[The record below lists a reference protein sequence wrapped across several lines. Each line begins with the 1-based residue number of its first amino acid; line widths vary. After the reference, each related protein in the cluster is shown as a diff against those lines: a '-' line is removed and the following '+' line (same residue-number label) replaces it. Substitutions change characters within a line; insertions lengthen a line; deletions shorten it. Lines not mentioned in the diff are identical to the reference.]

1 MSKPQARERV
11 TVRGRSRGCVRVMD
25 ARGFV
30 GFKGATTATGV
41 LCPTIDRAPDTD
53 PRNTTRKRWQSHTL
67 LPTQ

>member
-30 GFKGATTATGV
+30 GFKRAAAAAGV
-41 LCPTIDRAPDTD
+41 LCPTDDRAPDTD
-53 PRNTTRKRWQSHTL
+53 PRNTTRKQWQAHTL
-67 LPTQ
+67 PYTQ